1 MKRTDN
7 IGDEFPKGSDL
18 EIINSFE
25 EWIDFTINR
34 YCTFNSI
41 YPYEKKDLKQY
52 INIRLIEDLPKIK
65 VNYKGKSKLKTYM
78 IAVTLNLSREFKK
91 KNCTRSVSIENEKAT
106 PPKAPYFDD
115 FNNIEKSIYIKAE
128 IEQLKIVMAIFG
140 SKSHKIKLAIMV
152 YYGLTIDKPVL
163 FAYCK
168 DNALTETFLPKLN
181 KGIELN
187 KKTTT
192 SILTQLF
199 NETENKTNTDE
210 ATRKWVSRTIEEIVK
225 LLNIGL
231 SKHTKE
237 TLGVL
242 LEMGFSN
249 ETNGYTRQ

>member
-1 MKRTDN
+1 MGKEDNTDY
-7 IGDEFPKGSDL
+7 IFPIGSDI
-18 EIINSFE
+18 EIIKSFE

-41 YPYEKKDLKQY
+41 YPYEKKDLKQF

-65 VNYKGKSKLKTYM
+65 VNYEGKSKLKTYM

-91 KNCTRSVSIENEKAT
+91 KNCTKSITMANDKTTSSKAF
-106 PPKAPYFDD
+106 YIDD

-128 IEQLKIVMAIFG
+128 IEQLKIAIAIFG
-140 SKSHKIKLAIMV
+140 SKSHKIKLAILV
-152 YYGLTIDKPVL
+152 YYGLTIDKSVL

-181 KGIELN
+181 KGIEIN
-187 KKTTT
+187 KKTTI

-199 NETENKTNTDE
+199 NDTENKTNTDE
-210 ATRKWVSRTIEEIVK
+210 ATRKWISRTLEEIVK

-242 LEMGFSN
+242 LEMAFSN
-249 ETNGYTRQ
+249 ETNGDT